1 MGSVTL
7 TKRLNPLLTLTEL
20 QRGEQNDRLGE
31 DGMRK
36 LIRKMWNDE
45 RGNALI
51 IAGAA
56 LPLLVGSAGLATDTI
71 HWTLWKRELQ
81 RAADSAAIAGVYE
94 RIASD
99 ATTGVSA
106 IVDHDLEL
114 NHHTGE
120 IGGVALALEDTY
132 PKVTFPADSA
142 QMTDQVKVEL
152 AVRKVLP
159 FSSLFMPEAPVI
171 HAEATAASVPGS
183 DIFCVVSL
191 EDDPK
196 NSGIVISGNANIKMD
211 CSFMSNSPSSN
222 SAYSK
227 GSAEVWAD
235 SVAAVGGIQESTNWH
250 VNSYDPYSP
259 AVADPFA
266 TITPKPS
273 DMKCAGKWV
282 TKGKTTTWENDVLDS
297 DDDFANGVDSN
308 GNKANCWASM
318 SVAPSATLNIPDN
331 YGPVYINGGD
341 AFIQGDLN
349 CTGCTIVLTNKSTAS
364 NATIG
369 SFKVNAD
376 AKVNLSAPTGDGDYY
391 KGIAIY
397 QDRRADDGA
406 SNVNKINGNSDSVI
420 TGALYFPEQE
430 LQYNGTGN
438 TVATCTLFVSRV
450 INFTGNSGTQNW
462 FKAGEDCKGAGLPE
476 MEGGRLVRLV
486 G

>member
-1 MGSVTL
+1 
-7 TKRLNPLLTLTEL
+7 
-20 QRGEQNDRLGE
+20 
-31 DGMRK
+31 MRK
-36 LIRKMWNDE
+36 LIRNLWNDD
-45 RGNALI
+45 RGNTLI
-51 IAGAA
+51 IAGMA

-99 ATTGVSA
+99 STDGVSG

-120 IGGVALALEDTY
+120 IGGVALAFEATY
-132 PKVTFPADSA
+132 PKVSFPADSG
-142 QMTDQVKVEL
+142 QMVDQVKVEL

-159 FSSLFMPEAPVI
+159 FSSLFMSEAPLI

-183 DIFCVVSL
+183 DLFCVVSL

-196 NSGIVISGNANIKMD
+196 NSGIIITGNANIQMD

-259 AVADPFA
+259 EVPDPFA
-266 TITPKPS
+266 AITPQPS
-273 DMKCAGKWV
+273 DMKCAGKW
-282 TKGKTTTWENDVLDS
+282 KKQGNTTVWENDVLDETTDLS
-297 DDDFANGVDSN
+297 AAVDSN
-308 GNKANCWASM
+308 GAKANCWTSM
-318 SVAPSATLNIPDN
+318 SVGAGKSMTLPAGT
-331 YGPVYINGGD
+331 YYINGGD
-341 AFIQGDLN
+341 AFIQGDLS
-349 CTGCTIVLTNKSTAS
+349 CTGCTIVLTNKSTAP
-364 NATIG
+364 NAEIG
-369 SFKVNAD
+369 EFKVNST
-376 AKVNLSAPTGDGDYY
+376 AKVNLSAPTGDADYY

-397 QDRRADDGA
+397 QDRRAEDGP
-406 SNVNKINGNSDSVI
+406 SNVNLINGNSDSVI
-420 TGALYFPEQE
+420 TGALYFPKQE

-438 TVATCTLFVSRV
+438 TTATCTLFVSRV
-450 INFTGNSGTQNW
+450 INFTGNSGTKNW
-462 FKAGEDCKGAGLPE
+462 FKAGDDCKGVGLPE
-476 MEGGRLVRLV
+476 IQGGRLVRLV

>member
-1 MGSVTL
+1 
-7 TKRLNPLLTLTEL
+7 
-20 QRGEQNDRLGE
+20 
-31 DGMRK
+31 MRK
-36 LIRKMWNDE
+36 LLRKLWNDD

-81 RAADSAAIAGVYE
+81 RAADSAAIAGVYD
-94 RIASD
+94 RIESN
-99 ATTGVSA
+99 TTAGTEQV
-106 IVDHDLEL
+106 VLHDLDL

-120 IGGVALALEDTY
+120 IGGVALGMEATY
-132 PKVTFPADSA
+132 PKVDFPADDGD
-142 QMTDQVKVEL
+142 MVDQVHVEL

-159 FSSLFMPEAPVI
+159 FSSLFMPEAPLI

-183 DIFCVVSL
+183 DEFCVVSL
-191 EDDPK
+191 ETNPK
-196 NSGIVISGNANIKMD
+196 NSGIIITGNAGIQMD
-211 CSFMSNSPSSN
+211 CSFMSNSPSPN

-227 GSAEVWAD
+227 GSAEVYAD

-250 VNSYDPYSP
+250 VDSYDPYSP

-266 TITPKPS
+266 NVTPGPG
-273 DMKCAGKWV
+273 DMKCAGKWK
-282 TKGKTTTWENDVLDS
+282 TQGGKTTWENDVLDS

-308 GNKANCWASM
+308 GAKANCWSSM
-318 SVAPSATLNIPDN
+318 SVAPSGTLNIPDN

-349 CTGCTIVLTNKSTAS
+349 CKACTIVLTNKSTS
-364 NATIG
+364 PTATIG
-369 SFKVNAD
+369 QFKVNAD
-376 AKVNLSAPTGDGDYY
+376 AKLNISAPTGDGDYY

-397 QDRRADDGA
+397 QDRRAVDSA
-406 SNVNKINGNSDSVI
+406 SSVNKINGNSDSAI
-420 TGALYFPEQE
+420 TGALYFPNQQ

-438 TVATCTLFVSRV
+438 TTATCTLFVSRR
-450 INFTGNSGTQNW
+450 IEFSGNSATLNK
-462 FKAGEDCKGAGLPE
+462 FKKSSDCTAAGLPPV
-476 MEGGRLVRLV
+476 EGGRLVRLV